1 MTILIQKKGILDT
14 FQDLGRNG
22 FRKFGVNPNGA
33 MDKIAAALINI
44 LLGNNENEAV
54 LEMHF
59 PAPVIKF
66 TENTIIAVG
75 GANFGAKV
83 NEKSIE
89 NWRPYFAEKDSVLKF
104 PEKKSGNRAYLS
116 IKGGFEIENR
126 LDSKSTNLT
135 AEFGGFFGRSLE
147 KNDKIK
153 FKIKVNSKNFCKKKI
168 SRTIIP
174 EYRKSPKIR
183 ITPGAE
189 FDLLTGLS
197 EEILL
202 KETFMLQ
209 NNSDR
214 MGFRLKGKPLY
225 LLDETDLISSVVNFG
240 TIQLLPDGQMII
252 LMADYQTTGGYPR
265 IANVFSLDLPI
276 LAQLGANDNINF
288 QLIEHETAEKL
299 QIQFEKDLQF
309 LKLGCK
315 FQMNC

>member
-33 MDKIAAALINI
+33 MDKIAVNLINI

-59 PAPVIKF
+59 PASVIKF
-66 TENTIIAVG
+66 TENAVFTVG
-75 GANFGAKV
+75 GANFGAKL
-83 NEKSIE
+83 NENLLE

-116 IKGGFEIENR
+116 IKGGFDIENR

-147 KNDKIK
+147 KNDEIK
-153 FKIKVNSKNFCKKKI
+153 FKVKLNSTDFCKNKI
-168 SRTIIP
+168 SRTITP
-174 EYRKSPKIR
+174 EYRKSPEIR

-189 FDLLTGLS
+189 FGLLTGLS

-202 KETFMLQ
+202 KETFTIQ

-214 MGFRLKGKPLY
+214 MGFRLKGESIH
-225 LLDETDLISSVVNFG
+225 LLDETELISSAVNLG

-252 LMADYQTTGGYPR
+252 LMADHQTTGGYPR

-276 LAQLGANDNINF
+276 LAQLGANDTIEF
-288 QLIEHETAEKL
+288 RLIEHKKAEKL
-299 QIQFEKDLQF
+299 LIQFEKDLQF
-309 LKLGCK
+309 LKFGCK
-315 FQMNC
+315 FQANC